1 MSENSVGKG
10 SVSGVLCQREAELV
24 RCGALESSLDL
35 NPGSNSAFAKR
46 PLSVLTRFRIEN
58 GNSGLIPHK
67 VSTREGKNSRAW
79 QGVVL
84 WSEHP
89 QRRKARAGRDCVDQ

>member
-10 SVSGVLCQREAELV
+10 SVSGVLSQREAELV

-46 PLSVLTRFRIEN
+46 PLSVLIRFRIEN
-58 GNSGLIPHK
+58 GNSGLDALGERYHAP
-67 VSTREGKNSRAW
+67 V
-79 QGVVL
+79 
-84 WSEHP
+84 P
-89 QRRKARAGRDCVDQ
+89 